1 MQPVWLSS
9 PCGDIAP
16 SIFLEAID
24 SLINELAT
32 GDTKNPD
39 IKVTD
44 ILLDQ
49 SWFEE
54 PLDNSDPRLSAHM
67 AHLQYS
73 VSRLTDTRP
82 YNSNFA
88 ADFPGFAAASVSH
101 DDLCTLQLFYAAHNL
116 TMSKLF
122 EASTLLK
129 RQARNRFI
137 YSTIPTSDGPMS
149 RLQALTGSPLH
160 APLIEN
166 YMTTGKYASALFAS
180 FPRLRLLLPP
190 VIHHAL

>member
-1 MQPVWLSS
+1 
-9 PCGDIAP
+9 
-16 SIFLEAID
+16 
-24 SLINELAT
+24 
-32 GDTKNPD
+32 
-39 IKVTD
+39 
-44 ILLDQ
+44 
-49 SWFEE
+49 
-54 PLDNSDPRLSAHM
+54 M

-73 VSRLTDTRP
+73 VSRPTDTRP

-137 YSTIPTSDGPMS
+137 CSTIPTPDGPMS

-166 YMTTGKYASALFAS
+166 CVTTSKYASALFVS

-190 VIHHAL
+190 VLHHAL